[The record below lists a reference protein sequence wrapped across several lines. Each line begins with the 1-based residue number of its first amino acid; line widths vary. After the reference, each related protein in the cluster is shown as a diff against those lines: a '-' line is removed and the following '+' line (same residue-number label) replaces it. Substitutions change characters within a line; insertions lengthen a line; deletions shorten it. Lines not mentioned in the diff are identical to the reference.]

1 MLNTMRV
8 MHLGK
13 YYPPAPGG
21 IESLVRDLAVT
32 QADQGLNV
40 SVHVFHHDTKIRHT
54 SVEDDHGVEVVRHS
68 RRAGFAKLDYASDL
82 IDQIRTTQAD
92 LIHLHVPNPSM
103 ILALLNAPQVIKKV
117 PIVVTYHS
125 DVIRQRLRAAL
136 FRPLERRLYR
146 YVDAICPTSPMYA
159 NGSRFLKPY
168 RGLIRPVP
176 MGLKLE
182 KYLTPSDEDLQQAE
196 HLRQQARGPVWLGCG
211 RLVYYKGFQTA
222 IQALSLT
229 RSGGELWLIGTGPD
243 KAKLQAE
250 AARLG
255 LGQRVR
261 FLGHV
266 PSTVPYYHA
275 ADAFWF
281 PSNARSEAFGLAQV
295 EAMASG
301 CPVINT
307 YIPDSGVSWVSQHG
321 LTGLTVPVGD
331 AEALAQAA
339 DRIAHDGDLRSRMA
353 LAAQRRAK
361 DQFEIEVMARRHNRI
376 YQEVLGRTLTELEP
390 EFMDSLSPQPAG
402 SVGHW
407 SKAAAQ
413 AG

>member
-1 MLNTMRV
+1 MINPLRV

-32 QADQGLNV
+32 QAAQGLDV
-40 SVHVFHHDTKIRHT
+40 SVHVFHHDTRIRQT
-54 SVEDDHGVEVVRHS
+54 AVEDDNGVEVVRHS

-82 IDQIRTTQAD
+82 IDQIRATRAE
-92 LIHLHVPNPSM
+92 IVHLHVPNPSM
-103 ILALLNAPQVIKKV
+103 ILALLNAPHVMKNV

-136 FRPLERRLYR
+136 FRPLERRLFR
-146 YVDAICPTSPMYA
+146 HVDAICPTSPMYA

-168 RGLIRPVP
+168 RSLIRPVP
-176 MGLKLE
+176 MGLRLD
-182 KYLTPSDEDLQQAE
+182 KYLAPSDTDLQMADQLRRQA
-196 HLRQQARGPVWLGCG
+196 QGPIWLGCG

-222 IQALSLT
+222 IEALGLT

-243 KAKLQAE
+243 KARLQA
-250 AARLG
+250 AANRNG
-255 LGQRVR
+255 LGDRVK

-307 YIPDSGVSWVSQHG
+307 YIPDSGVAWVSQHG

-331 AEALAQAA
+331 AQAL
-339 DRIAHDGDLRSRMA
+339 A
-353 LAAQRRAK
+353 LAADQLATDANLRSTLAQSARRRAR
-361 DQFEIEVMARRHNRI
+361 DQFEIDVMARRHNRI
-376 YQEVLGRTLTELEP
+376 YQDVLGRTLTESEP
-390 EFMDSLSPQPAG
+390 DYVETVGTAHPAASG
-402 SVGHW
+402 
-407 SKAAAQ
+407 AA
-413 AG
+413 

>member
-1 MLNTMRV
+1 MLNPLRV

-32 QADQGLNV
+32 QAGLGLDV
-40 SVHVFHHDTKIRHT
+40 SVHVFHHDTRIRQT
-54 SVEDDHGVEVVRHS
+54 AVEDDQGVEVVRHS

-82 IDQIRTTQAD
+82 IDQIRATRAD
-92 LIHLHVPNPSM
+92 VIHLHVPNPSM
-103 ILALLNAPQVIKKV
+103 ILALLNAPQVMKNV

-125 DVIRQRLRAAL
+125 DIIRQRLRSAL

-176 MGLKLE
+176 MGLRLD
-182 KYLTPSDEDLQQAE
+182 KYLSPSAQDRQMAE
-196 HLRQQARGPVWLGCG
+196 RLRQLVQGPVWLACG

-222 IQALSLT
+222 IEALSLT
-229 RSGGELWLIGTGPD
+229 RSGGELWVIGTGPD
-243 KAKLQAE
+243 KARLQA
-250 AARLG
+250 AADRLG
-255 LGQRVR
+255 LGRRVK

-331 AEALAQAA
+331 AQALAGAADQLATDEAL
-339 DRIAHDGDLRSRMA
+339 RLR
-353 LAAQRRAK
+353 LGQAAQRRAK
-361 DQFEIEVMARRHNRI
+361 DQFEISVMARRHNRI
-376 YQEVLGRTLTELEP
+376 YHDVLGRTLAGLEP
-390 EFMDSLSPQPAG
+390 EYVETATAQPAAFG
-402 SVGHW
+402 
-407 SKAAAQ
+407 AA
-413 AG
+413 